1 MFIIESVRCVY
12 PFDSSA
18 GMQQLHELG
27 VQLRTRYVD
36 DNLLIPYN
44 YSRADVYVRYEH
56 VCFYENS
63 YNSNSTSAH
72 FLQGPS
78 SHTPRV

>member
-1 MFIIESVRCVY
+1 
-12 PFDSSA
+12 
-18 GMQQLHELG
+18 MQQLHELG

-56 VCFYENS
+56 VSFDYIYHS
-63 YNSNSTSAH
+63 HITLVQ
-72 FLQGPS
+72 FL
-78 SHTPRV
+78 